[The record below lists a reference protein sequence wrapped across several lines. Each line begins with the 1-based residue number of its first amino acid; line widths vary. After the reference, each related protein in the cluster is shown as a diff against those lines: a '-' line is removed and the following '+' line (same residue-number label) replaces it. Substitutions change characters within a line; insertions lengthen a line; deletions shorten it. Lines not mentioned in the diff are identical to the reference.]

1 MFFTYAFVS
10 SAKENMCQLSKKTKQ
25 KKKKK
30 NKQNKKYICSG
41 PPAFKN
47 LGSHELKNHGHF

>member
-25 KKKKK
+25 KKTTKKQT
-30 NKQNKKYICSG
+30 KQEVHLQWTPGI
-41 PPAFKN
+41 
-47 LGSHELKNHGHF
+47 

>member
-10 SAKENMCQLSKKTKQ
+10 SAKENMCKLSKKKQNKTKQ
-25 KKKKK
+25 